1 MNWRNT
7 MEDEFI
13 DINTLLNENRTNH
26 YKLLTIVGNNAPKA
40 DSIIEY
46 LKLNG
51 WQVYDVEEKVFEISD
66 NIPHDKVKLRIG
78 REIKKWIRNLTNN
91 VVLINSNILYS
102 QDMGKINP
110 FNAFKYSMRSD
121 REGVLFLDAKLKGN
135 LAIYSNPDRPDYQE
149 FELNDVLFVDIEKV
163 RVPGVLI

>member
-1 MNWRNT
+1 